1 MQSKLG
7 YSCGRWPSGSEE
19 WYYQNSYRKS
29 RKHVPATIDWGSFA
43 DDRKKRDGREGE
55 AADADY
61 LHGNEFNGID
71 R

>member
-1 MQSKLG
+1 M
-7 YSCGRWPSGSEE
+7 
-19 WYYQNSYRKS
+19 
-29 RKHVPATIDWGSFA
+29 PATIDWGSFA